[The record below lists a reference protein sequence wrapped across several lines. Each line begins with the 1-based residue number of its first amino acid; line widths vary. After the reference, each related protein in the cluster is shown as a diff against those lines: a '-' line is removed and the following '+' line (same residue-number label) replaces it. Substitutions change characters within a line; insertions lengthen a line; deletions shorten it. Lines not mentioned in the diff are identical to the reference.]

1 MQPKARLRATQ
12 LGENALSQNLVG
24 LVRRFDPQRQRLV
37 LRAHPIEMNHLLA
50 DHRLVWPP
58 HEGS

>member
-1 MQPKARLRATQ
+1 MPRSAMQPKARLCATQ
-12 LGENALSQNLVG
+12 LGQNALSQNLVG

-50 DHRLVWPP
+50 DHRLV
-58 HEGS
+58 

>member
-1 MQPKARLRATQ
+1 MQPKARLCATQ

-50 DHRLVWPP
+50 DHRLV
-58 HEGS
+58 